1 VIAEHGVLAERW
13 AEFGELLRKVLKVRE
28 IGIDHVVRRDDHVG
42 LDLVQLVEDLAQQSR
57 TPVDAEMQVGDL
69 GQPDRPTGGGL

>member
-1 VIAEHGVLAERW
+1 
-13 AEFGELLRKVLKVRE
+13 VRE